1 MIARM
6 WRGRV
11 PAAKAD
17 AYHEFLKQTGY
28 ADYQAT
34 PGNKGVFALRR
45 MKGDEA
51 EFLLITLW
59 DSYESIK
66 KFAGEDYEKA
76 RYYPEDKDYLLEF
89 EPNVSH
95 FEVLMKV

>member
-1 MIARM
+1 MIARI

-11 PAAKAD
+11 PASKAD
-17 AYHEFLKQTGY
+17 SYHEYLKKTGLD
-28 ADYQAT
+28 DYRLT
-34 PGNKGVFALRR
+34 PGNKGVTVLRR
-45 MKGDEA
+45 VKGDEA

-66 KFAGEDYEKA
+66 KFAGAGYEKA
-76 RYYPEDKDYLLEF
+76 RYYPEDKDFLLEF

-95 FEVLMKV
+95 FDVLT